1 MLNTLPLDSTV
12 PMNPVIEC
20 AERIMLE
27 HPHPALRL
35 TELHELL
42 VYCGYAANL
51 YLSII
56 SAAAL

>member
-1 MLNTLPLDSTV
+1 VEL
-12 PMNPVIEC
+12 
-20 AERIMLE
+20 AEFDGQ
-27 HPHPALRL
+27 